1 MRKWLK
7 IVISVCI
14 IGLIIAL
21 ILVIK
26 WWLTPSF
33 KNHQKQKME
42 PNYNEEVRDPKIIV
56 RLNNIMNIN
65 IYI

>member
-1 MRKWLK
+1 MVSNKLSDIISLLVAITILSTTFFQWWTIMNTGRMVMRKWLK

-26 WWLTPSF
+26 
-33 KNHQKQKME
+33 
-42 PNYNEEVRDPKIIV
+42 
-56 RLNNIMNIN
+56 
-65 IYI
+65 

>member
-1 MRKWLK
+1 MKFQK
-7 IVISVCI
+7 PKDPSDV
-14 IGLIIAL
+14 
-21 ILVIK
+21 
-26 WWLTPSF
+26 TPLF